1 MSLIPDSHK
10 DLLEKTIPVAMATIM
25 PDGKPQSSVVWFK
38 WDGEKVMIS
47 TIKGR
52 RKTKNIEE
60 RPSVSLL
67 FVDPDNMYRT
77 LEIRG
82 TVEITEAG
90 AFEFIDELAQM
101 YMGQNWYGG
110 AVAAE
115 VRDQQERVI
124 LNIVPERVT
133 TH

>member
-10 DLLEKTIPVAMATIM
+10 DLLEKTIPVAMATTM
-25 PDGKPQSSVVWFK
+25 PDGKPQTSVVWFA
-38 WDGEKVMIS
+38 WDGDKVMIS

-52 RKTKNIEE
+52 QKTRNLIAN
-60 RPSVSLL
+60 PHVSLL
-67 FVDPDNMYRT
+67 FVDPDNMYRY

-90 AFEFIDELAQM
+90 AFEFIDALARR
-101 YMGQNWYGG
+101 YMGQPWYGG

-124 LNIVPERVT
+124 LNIVPAHVVT
-133 TH
+133 H